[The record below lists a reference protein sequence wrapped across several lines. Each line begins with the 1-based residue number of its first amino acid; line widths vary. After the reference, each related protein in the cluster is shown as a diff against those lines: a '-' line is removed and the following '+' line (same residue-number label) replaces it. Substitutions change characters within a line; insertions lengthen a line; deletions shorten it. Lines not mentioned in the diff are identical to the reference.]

1 MIFAQVIVLF
11 EGTGKFLSLHEPVRG
26 ASVFSKLIFNPEE
39 IAKVSTKKRGI
50 EKGDS
55 DSSRIIVVSSAYCE
69 SLHSTLAILM
79 PRMFSSFL
87 TVLPK
92 ASTHRVTGRAGTPV
106 SLRRDSKKK
115 LRGPS
120 IVLDT
125 TAYICGQFW
134 RILTA
139 TWQNSCDLKE
149 LNMKFGRKITRGFL
163 IISFVFV
170 FCFAFFCLFF
180 PFPCTLICVLELSI
194 VANGPFSRY
203 MKFIFGS
210 EA

>member
-1 MIFAQVIVLF
+1 MIFAQVIVLC

-92 ASTHRVTGRAGTPV
+92 ASTHRVTGRAPLYH
-106 SLRRDSKKK
+106 SDAIQRKK

-170 FCFAFFCLFF
+170 FFFAFFCLFF

-203 MKFIFGS
+203 MKFLFGS

>member
-1 MIFAQVIVLF
+1 MIFAQVIVLC

-92 ASTHRVTGRAGTPV
+92 ASTEINNLH
-106 SLRRDSKKK
+106 
-115 LRGPS
+115 
-120 IVLDT
+120 
-125 TAYICGQFW
+125 YF
-134 RILTA
+134 
-139 TWQNSCDLKE
+139 
-149 LNMKFGRKITRGFL
+149 
-163 IISFVFV
+163 
-170 FCFAFFCLFF
+170 
-180 PFPCTLICVLELSI
+180 
-194 VANGPFSRY
+194 
-203 MKFIFGS
+203 
-210 EA
+210 

>member
-106 SLRRDSKKK
+106 SLPRDSKKK
-115 LRGPS
+115 TQR
-120 IVLDT
+120 T
-125 TAYICGQFW
+125 KYC
-134 RILTA
+134 
-139 TWQNSCDLKE
+139 
-149 LNMKFGRKITRGFL
+149 FGYN
-163 IISFVFV
+163 
-170 FCFAFFCLFF
+170 CLHLW
-180 PFPCTLICVLELSI
+180 TVLEDTYRNMAKQL
-194 VANGPFSRY
+194 
-203 MKFIFGS
+203 
-210 EA
+210 